1 MYFGDYKF
9 LYSLK
14 DIPKAAFK
22 LAKNPTLVFLSLGGA
37 MDSALIA
44 GLAAFG
50 PKYLETMYEF
60 TAGNAAICFGMF

>member
-1 MYFGDYKF
+1 
-9 LYSLK
+9 
-14 DIPKAAFK
+14 
-22 LAKNPTLVFLSLGGA
+22 

-60 TAGNAAICFGMF
+60 TAGNAAICFGMFKFNRVDFQIKYQ